1 MILLPNYTIKNGII
15 SVMNI
20 TVIGGGTGTS
30 VVLEGLKKHKDL
42 NLSVIVGMMDDGGSN
57 AVIRDEFGL
66 LPLSDVRKSI
76 IAMSENNDN
85 EVLRRLF
92 MYRFSNGE
100 GIKGHT
106 LGNLL
111 MVAMADTLGSEIDS
125 IEMFKSMFGVR
136 GNIIPVTLDKVKLVA
151 QYSDGSSI
159 VGEHLIDE
167 PLVDKNITNIA
178 LDSPAK
184 ATEAAVEAILKADYI
199 ILGPG
204 DLYTTTIPNILV
216 HGIPEAIKNSHGK
229 VIYIANLMTKIGQ
242 TRGKGQTECLCILE
256 KYLGKKVDFVLVNNG
271 QIPES
276 AYKRYLEDGEDV
288 IKDDLNDNSKR
299 RIIRRDLVAGGVV
312 KRDKG
317 DVLVRSLVRHDSE
330 KLANELMNIFDSN
343 RSRVFSML
351 RSFLSKYK
359 D

>member
-1 MILLPNYTIKNGII
+1 MKITI
-15 SVMNI
+15 
-20 TVIGGGTGTS
+20 IGGGTGTS

-76 IAMSENNDN
+76 LALANDRDN
-85 EVLRRLF
+85 EVLRKLF
-92 MYRFSNGE
+92 MYRFASGE

-111 MVAMADTLGSEIDS
+111 MIAMADTLGSEIES
-125 IEMFKSMFGVR
+125 IEMFKNMFGVM
-136 GNIIPVTLDKVKLVA
+136 GDIIPVTLDKVKLVA
-151 QYSDGSSI
+151 QYDDGSSI

-167 PLVDKNITNIA
+167 PSEDKNITKMS
-178 LDSPAK
+178 LDTPAK
-184 ATEAAVEAILKADYI
+184 ATQNAIDTILKADYI

-204 DLYTTTIPNILV
+204 DIYTTTIPNILV
-216 HGIPEAIKNSHGK
+216 DGISEAIQKSKGK
-229 VIYIANLMTKIGQ
+229 VIYIANLMSKIGQ
-242 TRGKGQTECLCILE
+242 TRGMTQGECL
-256 KYLGKKVDFVLVNNG
+256 KVIESYVGRRMDFVLVNNG
-271 QIPES
+271 DIPQK
-276 AYKRYLEDGEDV
+276 AYERYLEDGEDL
-288 IKDDLNDNSKR
+288 IKDDLNSNRKSVV
-299 RIIRRDLVAGGVV
+299 IREDLVASDTI

-330 KLANELMNIFDSN
+330 KLANVLVKIFNRN
-343 RSRVFSML
+343 RSKVLSFL
-351 RSFLSKYK
+351 RSFLSQYK

>member
-1 MILLPNYTIKNGII
+1 MILLTDYTIKNGII
-15 SVMNI
+15 SDMNI

-30 VVLEGLKKHKDL
+30 VVLEGLKKHRDL

-76 IAMSENNDN
+76 IALSENNDN

-111 MVAMADTLGSEIDS
+111 MIAMADTLGSEVES
-125 IEMFKSMFGVR
+125 IEMFKNMFGVR
-136 GNIIPVTLDKVKLVA
+136 GDIIPVTLDKVKLVA
-151 QYSDGSSI
+151 QYSDGSSV

-167 PLVDKNITNIA
+167 PSADKNITQIA
-178 LDSPAK
+178 LDSPAR
-184 ATEAAVEAILKADYI
+184 ATESAVNAILKADYI
-199 ILGPG
+199 IFGPG

-216 HGIPEAIKNSHGK
+216 DGIPEAIKKSHAK
-229 VIYIANLMTKIGQ
+229 MIYIANLMTKIGQ
-242 TRGKGQTECLCILE
+242 TRGKGQTECLRILE
-256 KYLGKKVDFVLVNNG
+256 KYAGRKADYVLVNNG
-271 QIPES
+271 KIPDS
-276 AYKRYLEDGEDV
+276 AYQRYLEEGEDV
-288 IKDDLNDNSKR
+288 IKDDLSENSKR
-299 RIIRRDLVAGGVV
+299 KIIRKDLVADGVI

-317 DVLVRSLVRHDSE
+317 DVLVRSLVRHDSD
-330 KLANELMNIFDSN
+330 KLANELIHIFNSDKN
-343 RSRVFSML
+343 RIASLL
-351 RSFLSKYK
+351 RSFLSNYK